1 MMFDASP
8 LPPRRR
14 KSAYSVLYALYALL
28 DRMAEEVGFDSFHR
42 SKQPK
47 ASKNLLLHSMLR
59 TSQTVR
65 PERDPSR
72 K

>member
-28 DRMAEEVGFDSFHR
+28 DRLAEEVS
-42 SKQPK
+42 
-47 ASKNLLLHSMLR
+47 
-59 TSQTVR
+59 VR
-65 PERDPSR
+65 LTHA
-72 K
+72 